1 MITINLLPIGSFKT
15 KYKGRVFI
23 VGYILVM
30 IIVGTALF
38 MAKTN
43 IMDESLASAHSDV
56 QNKTATLTSLK
67 GQVTEAAKTTAASFN
82 KWQQLNSIIELE
94 ERRRDQTRLLVEID
108 NLIPKTNAWLMSL
121 KHDKGQLIL
130 DGIATD
136 KETVSRFLTK
146 LEGAAYIE
154 RRSVTLVE
162 VSQNLVL
169 NGITLTSFKINA
181 GTVFPDPT
189 IITEGIPDFGLLS
202 QEEFL
207 KVVET
212 AAPELVANIRQVAEK
227 SGRAL

>member
-30 IIVGTALF
+30 IIVGVALF
-38 MAKTN
+38 MVKTT
-43 IMDESLASAHSDV
+43 IMDASLASMNTDIQS
-56 QNKTATLTSLK
+56 KTTNLNNLK
-67 GQVTEAAKTTAASFN
+67 GQVTEAAKTTATSFN

-108 NLIPKTNAWLMSL
+108 NLIPKTNAWLRSL

-146 LEGAAYIE
+146 LEGASYIE
-154 RRSVTLVE
+154 RRSVTLLE

-169 NGITLTSFKINA
+169 NGITLTNFRITAS
-181 GTVFPDPT
+181 TVFPDPT
-189 IITEGIPDFGLLS
+189 IVTEGMPDFGLLS

-207 KVVET
+207 KIVEA
-212 AAPELVANIRQVAEK
+212 AAPDLVANIKKGTDK
-227 SGRAL
+227 SGQAL